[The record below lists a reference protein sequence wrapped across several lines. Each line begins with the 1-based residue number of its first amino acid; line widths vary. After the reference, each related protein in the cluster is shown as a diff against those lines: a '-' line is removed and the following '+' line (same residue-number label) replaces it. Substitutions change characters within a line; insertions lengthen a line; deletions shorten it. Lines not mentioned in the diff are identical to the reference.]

1 MASKHQLSLELP
13 ESNNIKVFR
22 IVDNSS
28 YAAELPVECG
38 TLNITSP
45 GFNLPRSIEVLPNFN
60 LVLNACTLGLQR
72 TGCGQTSEILP
83 DGIYVINYSVS
94 PNSSVF
100 TEYNHLRVTQT
111 MNRYYNLLA
120 ELELGACEPD
130 ADLKEKLKELRLIRS
145 FIEAAKAK
153 VEYAHQPEEGIE
165 LLIYAKKRLDKIT
178 SQIQCTC

>member
-1 MASKHQLSLELP
+1 
-13 ESNNIKVFR
+13 
-22 IVDNSS
+22 
-28 YAAELPVECG
+28 
-38 TLNITSP
+38 
-45 GFNLPRSIEVLPNFN
+45 
-60 LVLNACTLGLQR
+60 LGLQR

-83 DGIYVINYSVS
+83 DGIYVISYSVS

-111 MNRYYNLLA
+111 MNRYFNLLA